1 MEKDRSEAYDLS
13 LFEPKRQELPAS
25 GQKNNVIKLTQE
37 QLDKSRRVKI
47 QPLHALAT
55 FLSMAVVVGIVGSVV
70 YGQAQLTE
78 LTDQI
83 NTAQAELSEAQSTY
97 TQLKMKSDSRL
108 SLDTVEEYA
117 KDTLGMRRISQEQV
131 VCISLSSG
139 DKGEVLQEDGSVLG
153 SLWNWIQNL
162 LS

>member
-70 YGQAQLTE
+70 YGQAQLNE

-83 NTAQAELSEAQSTY
+83 NTAQTELSEAQSTY

>member
-37 QLDKSRRVKI
+37 QLDKSRRVKN

-70 YGQAQLTE
+70 YGQAQLNE

-139 DKGEVLQEDGSVLG
+139 DKGEVLQGDGSVLG

>member
-70 YGQAQLTE
+70 YGQAQLNE

-83 NTAQAELSEAQSTY
+83 NTAHAELSEAQSTY

>member
-55 FLSMAVVVGIVGSVV
+55 FLSMAVVVGVVGSVV
-70 YGQAQLTE
+70 YGQAQLNE

-83 NTAQAELSEAQSTY
+83 NTAQAGLSEAQSTY

>member
-25 GQKNNVIKLTQE
+25 GKKNNVIKLTQE

-70 YGQAQLTE
+70 YGQAQLNE

-153 SLWNWIQNL
+153 SLWTWIQNL

>member
-70 YGQAQLTE
+70 YGQAQLNE

-139 DKGEVLQEDGSVLG
+139 DKGEVLQEDGSVLV

>member
-55 FLSMAVVVGIVGSVV
+55 FLSIAVVVGIDGSVV
-70 YGQAQLTE
+70 YGQAQLNE

-117 KDTLGMRRISQEQV
+117 KDTLGMRRISQEQG

>member
-70 YGQAQLTE
+70 YGQAQLNE

-97 TQLKMKSDSRL
+97 TQLKMKSDLRL

>member
-25 GQKNNVIKLTQE
+25 GQKNNVINLTQE

-70 YGQAQLTE
+70 YGQAQLNE

>member
-55 FLSMAVVVGIVGSVV
+55 FLSMAVVVGIVSSVV
-70 YGQAQLTE
+70 YGQAQLNE

>member
-13 LFEPKRQELPAS
+13 LFEPKQQEMPA
-25 GQKNNVIKLTQE
+25 GAKKNNVIHLTQE
-37 QLDKSRRVKI
+37 QIDKSRRVKI
-47 QPLHALAT
+47 QPLRALAT
-55 FLSMAVVVGIVGSVV
+55 FLSMAIVVGIVGSVV
-70 YGQAQLTE
+70 YGQAQLNE

-83 NTAQAELSEAQSTY
+83 STAQAQLSEKESTY
-97 TQLKMKSDSRL
+97 TQLKMKSESRL

-117 KDTLGMRRISQEQV
+117 KDTLEMRKISQDQV

-139 DKGEVLQEDGSVLG
+139 DKGEVLEEDSSVIA
-153 SLWNWIQNL
+153 SIWNWVQDL

>member
-70 YGQAQLTE
+70 YGQAQLNE

-117 KDTLGMRRISQEQV
+117 KDTLGMRRISREQV

>member
-70 YGQAQLTE
+70 YGQAQLNE

-83 NTAQAELSEAQSTY
+83 NTAQPELSEAQSTY

>member
-70 YGQAQLTE
+70 YGQAQLNE

>member
-1 MEKDRSEAYDLS
+1 M
-13 LFEPKRQELPAS
+13 
-25 GQKNNVIKLTQE
+25 
-37 QLDKSRRVKI
+37 
-47 QPLHALAT
+47 
-55 FLSMAVVVGIVGSVV
+55 V
-70 YGQAQLTE
+70 YGQAQLNE

>member
-55 FLSMAVVVGIVGSVV
+55 FLSMAVLWGS
-70 YGQAQLTE
+70 
-78 LTDQI
+78 
-83 NTAQAELSEAQSTY
+83 
-97 TQLKMKSDSRL
+97 
-108 SLDTVEEYA
+108 
-117 KDTLGMRRISQEQV
+117 
-131 VCISLSSG
+131 
-139 DKGEVLQEDGSVLG
+139 SVLWYTDKP
-153 SLWNWIQNL
+153 S
-162 LS
+162 STS

>member
-1 MEKDRSEAYDLS
+1 MQKDRSEAYDLS

-70 YGQAQLTE
+70 YGQAQLNE

>member
-70 YGQAQLTE
+70 YGQAQLNE

-131 VCISLSSG
+131 VCIRLSSG

>member
-55 FLSMAVVVGIVGSVV
+55 FLSMAVVVGIVGPVV
-70 YGQAQLTE
+70 YGQAQLNE
-78 LTDQI
+78 LRDQI
-83 NTAQAELSEAQSTY
+83 NTAQAELSEVQSTY

>member
-70 YGQAQLTE
+70 YGQAQLNE

-83 NTAQAELSEAQSTY
+83 NTAQAELSEVQSTY

>member
-70 YGQAQLTE
+70 YGQAQLNE

-153 SLWNWIQNL
+153 SLWTWIQNL

>member
-37 QLDKSRRVKI
+37 QLDKSRRVKL

-70 YGQAQLTE
+70 YGQAQLNE

>member
-70 YGQAQLTE
+70 YGQAQLNE

-153 SLWNWIQNL
+153 SLWNWTQNL
-162 LS
+162 LP